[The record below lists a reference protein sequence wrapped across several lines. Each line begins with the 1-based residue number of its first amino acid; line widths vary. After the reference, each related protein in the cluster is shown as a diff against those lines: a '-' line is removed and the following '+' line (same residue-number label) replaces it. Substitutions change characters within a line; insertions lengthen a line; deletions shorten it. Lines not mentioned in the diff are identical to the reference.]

1 MKVIILGAGII
12 GTCSAWY
19 LARQGHEVTVIDR
32 QPAVAL
38 ETSFANGGQISVSH
52 AEPWANPAAPGILL
66 RSLGR
71 EDAPLLF
78 RLHADWQQWRWA
90 LAFLRECSPHRT
102 RQNLRQIVALA
113 DYSRRCLIQLRADT
127 GIAYDDL
134 QRGILHFYTDEQ
146 EFTRAQRVAALMRE
160 LGCERQTLT
169 REQVLQT
176 EPALHPIAQRLVGGD
191 YTASDESGDIRMFAE
206 QLAQQARKLGV
217 QFLLQTEIC
226 RLIPDAEA
234 DNNLLAVEIINPQG
248 QHQQLSADA
257 YVMALGS
264 YSAALLK
271 PLGIRLE
278 IFPAKGYSATFNVT
292 NPQAAP
298 EVSLTD
304 DAHKLVFSRLGSRLR
319 VAGTCEINDYSRAL
333 NPVRCEALRR
343 RTQELF
349 PDACDYEHP
358 NFWAGLRP
366 LTPSNRPYIG
376 TSRIPNLYLNTGHGS
391 LGWTMAAGSAHAL
404 ADIMAGRRPEVDF
417 QFSI

>member
-12 GTCSAWY
+12 GTCTAWV
-19 LARQGHEVTVIDR
+19 LARQGHEVTVVER

-66 RSLGR
+66 RSLGK

-113 DYSRRCLIQLRADT
+113 DYSRRCLVQLRAET
-127 GIAYDDL
+127 GIVYDDL

-146 EFTRAQRVAALMRE
+146 EFTRAQRVAAQMRE

-169 REQVLQT
+169 REQVLHT
-176 EPALHPIAQRLVGGD
+176 EPALYPLAQQLVGGD
-191 YTASDESGDIRMFAE
+191 YTASDESGDIQLFARQLAE
-206 QLAQQARKLGV
+206 QASALGV
-217 QFLLQTEIC
+217 RFLFQSEIC
-226 RLIPDAEA
+226 RLIPDAKTGQQLSA
-234 DNNLLAVEIINPQG
+234 IEIIDPQG
-248 QHQQLSADA
+248 QHQQLTADA

-264 YSAALLK
+264 YSAALLR
-271 PLGIRLE
+271 PLGIRLS
-278 IFPAKGYSATFNVT
+278 IFPAKGYSATFTVT

-298 EVSLTD
+298 QVSLTD
-304 DAHKLVFSRLGSRLR
+304 DAHKLVFSRLGPRLR

-343 RTQELF
+343 RTRELF
-349 PDACDYEHP
+349 PDACDYEQAH
-358 NFWAGLRP
+358 FWAGLRP

-376 TSRIPNLYLNTGHGS
+376 ASQMPNLYLNTGHGS
-391 LGWTMAAGSAHAL
+391 LGWTMAAGSAYAL
-404 ADIMAGRRPEVDF
+404 ADIMAGRRPDVDF
-417 QFSI
+417 LFST